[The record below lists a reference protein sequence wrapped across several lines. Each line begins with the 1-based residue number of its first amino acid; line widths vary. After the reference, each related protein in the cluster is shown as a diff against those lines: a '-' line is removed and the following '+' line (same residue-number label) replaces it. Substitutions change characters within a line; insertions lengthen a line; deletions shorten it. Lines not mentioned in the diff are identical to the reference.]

1 MLYITEPERKLP
13 VMGEYDVA
21 VCGGGVAGVA
31 AALAA
36 ARHGAKVLL
45 IEKQFALG
53 GLATLGLVTIYLP
66 VCDGMG
72 RQVSFG
78 IAEELLKVSIR
89 HGWEE
94 KYPAPWLEGG
104 TTEEKAKRRYE
115 VQYNA
120 SAAAILWEQLLLEN
134 GVEVLYG
141 TAVCAVQ
148 TENDRITAL
157 VLENKSGRQAV
168 KVSAVAD
175 CTGDADICVQ
185 CGVKTALFEQK
196 NVLAAWYYELKDRE
210 LKLRPLGYCDVPD
223 KFKTPEKIA
232 GDTRK
237 RYQSIDSK
245 EVTGQVIDMHAWQL
259 QNFLESG
266 EVSMEHNLTSIGTI
280 PLVRMTRRIVGEYTM
295 DDTEMHKEFADSVG
309 LFSDWRKAGPVYE
322 LPFST
327 LYNKKIKNLAAAG
340 RCISNT
346 DAMWDITR
354 VIPVCAVSGQAV
366 GTALAMT
373 ADLTAL
379 DIHALQNALREDGVR
394 LHERELD

>member
-1 MLYITEPERKLP
+1 MLYITEPEKQIP
-13 VMGEYDVA
+13 VMGEYDIA

-134 GVEVLYG
+134 GVEILYG
-141 TAVCAVQ
+141 TSVCAVQ
-148 TENDRITAL
+148 TENDKITAL
-157 VLENKSGRQAV
+157 ILENKSGRQAV
-168 KVSAVAD
+168 KVTAAAD

-185 CGVKTALFEQK
+185 CGVETALFEQK

-210 LKLRPLGYCDVPD
+210 LKLQPLGYCDVPD

-232 GDTRK
+232 NDTRK
-237 RYQSIDSK
+237 RYQSIDGK
-245 EVTGQVIDMHAWQL
+245 EITGQVIDMHAWQL
-259 QNFLESG
+259 QNFLENG

-373 ADLTAL
+373 EDLTAL

-394 LHERELD
+394 LHEKELE

>member
-1 MLYITEPERKLP
+1 MLYITEPEKQIP
-13 VMGEYDVA
+13 VMGEYDIA

-104 TTEEKAKRRYE
+104 TAEEKTRHRYE

-134 GVEVLYG
+134 GVEILYG
-141 TAVCAVQ
+141 TSVCAVQ
-148 TENDRITAL
+148 TENDKITAL
-157 VLENKSGRQAV
+157 ILENKSGRQAV

-185 CGVKTALFEQK
+185 CGVETALFEQK

-210 LKLRPLGYCDVPD
+210 LKLQPLGYCDVPD

-232 GDTRK
+232 NDTRK
-237 RYQSIDSK
+237 RYQSIDGK
-245 EVTGQVIDMHAWQL
+245 EITGQVIDMHAWQL

-327 LYNKKIKNLAAAG
+327 LYNKKIKNLAVAG

-394 LHERELD
+394 LHEKELE